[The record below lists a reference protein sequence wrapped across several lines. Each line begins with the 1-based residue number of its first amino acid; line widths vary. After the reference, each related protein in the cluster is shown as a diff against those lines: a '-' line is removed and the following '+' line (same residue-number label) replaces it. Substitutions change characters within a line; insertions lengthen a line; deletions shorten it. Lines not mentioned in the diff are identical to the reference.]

1 MPEIVEEKNMMLF
14 NGQIIST
21 KKNSDNEII
30 KFEQLNINLGNLT
43 TATIKPKIQKLQLLN
58 YLNVLLITQKKSF
71 VMKDIKKKL
80 FQL

>member
-1 MPEIVEEKNMMLF
+1 MMLF

-43 TATIKPKIQKLQLLN
+43 TATIKKTEN
-58 YLNVLLITQKKSF
+58 TRNFNS
-71 VMKDIKKKL
+71 
-80 FQL
+80 